1 MDNEK
6 NIDQEQDRH
15 PERWTVPEIEG
26 CSWNYFYVCSECHG
40 CVNWHQ
46 DPCPHCGWRLNWNE

>member
-6 NIDQEQDRH
+6 KQDQDQQMEN
-15 PERWTVPEIEG
+15 WTVPEIEG
-26 CSWNYFYVCSECHG
+26 GGWNYFYVCSECHG
-40 CVNWHQ
+40 FVNWHQ